1 MILEVGLNTASGQ
14 FYQVRQSS
22 VVVMEE
28 QVDAGSSH
36 DTSSDKVSQV
46 PTVAGVDDILN
57 TLNQLIIEPISQRR
71 MYDKYGE
78 QITPRG
84 ILELPPPP

>member
-1 MILEVGLNTASGQ
+1 MILEVGLNTADGQ

-36 DTSSDKVSQV
+36 DTSDKVSQV

-78 QITPRG
+78 QITPSV
-84 ILELPPPP
+84 IL